1 MRSAKHDL
9 AYEWAPTPVV
19 QDDAVAAWLE
29 AAARSVPA
37 LLLRLLVAHLR
48 RARHL
53 LRACLRTAVRVA
65 RVRPTAIISEGQ

>member
-37 LLLRLLVAHLR
+37 LLLRLLLAHLR
-48 RARHL
+48 WARHL
-53 LRACLRTAVRVA
+53 LGLFAQTLCASLA
-65 RVRPTAIISEGQ
+65 RPTAIVSEGH